1 MAEWQRDTTWRQ
13 GRLLTPEAV
22 QALGLLHPTHP
33 AETLVI
39 VASHDCDIAQSIASE
54 PRVELLVGRR
64 LNTLDLDGNFT
75 HAKAARTLHIG
86 FAGDAPVLAEFVATA
101 KYSIGK
107 ELLGDFQ
114 PAEFSRLSPAGQA
127 TFQRWLAARYH
138 RSAFPDE
145 FERRLVR
152 ETKLAER
159 IAKAVKPHGELITAV
174 LFDVDEGVDLVRN
187 GPHDVY
193 LLDITLLHATEP
205 DFAQAEAAANTA
217 KRVIQSDFERKLFDA
232 QTGQWQSIELRYL
245 DVMSEEALTYRQFT
259 LLKRWRL
266 DHLSLGAEPQQPL
279 LAE

>member
-1 MAEWQRDTTWRQ
+1 MADWQRDTTWRQ

-22 QALGLLHPTHP
+22 QTLGLLHPTHP
-33 AETLVI
+33 ADTLVI
-39 VASHDCDIAQSIASE
+39 VASHDCDLAQLIASE
-54 PRVELLVGRR
+54 PQAELLVGRR
-64 LNTLDLDGNFT
+64 LETLDGNFT

-86 FAGDAPVLAEFVATA
+86 FAGDDPVLAEFVATA
-101 KYSIGK
+101 KCSIGK

-114 PAEFSRLSPAGQA
+114 PAEPSRLSPAGQA

-152 ETKLAER
+152 ETRLAER

-174 LFDVDEGVDLVRN
+174 LFDVDEGVERVRN
-187 GPHDVY
+187 GPYDVY

-205 DFAQAEAAANTA
+205 DFAQAEAAASTA
-217 KRVIQSDFERKLFDA
+217 KRAIQSDFERKLFDA

-266 DHLSLGAEPQQPL
+266 DHISLGAEPPQPL